1 MRWFKHDT
9 DASAD
14 AKLKKVRHKYGFE
27 GYGFYW
33 YLVECIAAG
42 VSKSNISFKLEE
54 DIETIS
60 IDWRVDSSKIAEMM
74 NYFIELNLL
83 GSDGKNVNCFK
94 IARRLDDTNSK
105 HPQIKQ
111 LLKIIEENKIT
122 ENIPLNFNNSELV
135 GLSRSES
142 DFVSPDQIR
151 SDQIRVDK
159 DLKDIVEKNK
169 NDEFNFVE
177 IDIDIDIEADN
188 FIDIELPEDENFIS
202 LEDYQNFLSS
212 ENVIDEDSKKKA
224 DKKKA
229 DKLAEA
235 EEAFS
240 IFWQAGM
247 RKSGDK
253 KKAINKFILLAKQ
266 RKQTLTEFGEFLKS
280 DIQQRIANN
289 QFGFDSLLP
298 TTYLN
303 GERFN
308 DEQQQTFTS
317 DSGIDKTSGNQ
328 NSGESRSMQQARV
341 AMAEQRRKFESS

>member
-1 MRWFKHDT
+1 MSKILKVRGWENFQHYKDRNPPWIKLHNELLDNYDFECLP
-9 DASAD
+9 DASKAHLICIWML
-14 AKLKKVRHKYGFE
+14 ASRTENEIKFNENWIKKKIGATEKIDFKALIDGGFITI
-27 GYGFYW
+27 
-33 YLVECIAAG
+33 V
-42 VSKSNISFKLEE
+42 
-54 DIETIS
+54 DIETGGIDDAS
-60 IDWRVDSSKIAEMM
+60 IVLASCNQTATMS
-74 NYFIELNLL
+74 
-83 GSDGKNVNCFK
+83 
-94 IARRLDDTNSK
+94 ARSVEERRGED
-105 HPQIKQ
+105 IK
-111 LLKIIEENKIT
+111 
-122 ENIPLNFNNSELV
+122 
-135 GLSRSES
+135 
-142 DFVSPDQIR
+142 IR
-151 SDQIRVDK
+151 S
-159 DLKDIVEKNK
+159 KDIVLKSE
-169 NDEFNFVE
+169 NDGHIYQSLNDDQLIQIE
-177 IDIDIDIEADN
+177 IDIDDLNGFSESDLIEDN
-188 FIDIELPEDENFIS
+188 FVCID
-202 LEDYQNFLSS
+202 DYESFLAAGQN
-212 ENVIDEDSKKKA
+212 DTEDSKKKA
-224 DKKKA
+224 GKKKA

-253 KKAINKFILLAKQ
+253 KKALNKFILLAKQ

-317 DSGIDKTSGNQ
+317 DSGIDKTSSNQ